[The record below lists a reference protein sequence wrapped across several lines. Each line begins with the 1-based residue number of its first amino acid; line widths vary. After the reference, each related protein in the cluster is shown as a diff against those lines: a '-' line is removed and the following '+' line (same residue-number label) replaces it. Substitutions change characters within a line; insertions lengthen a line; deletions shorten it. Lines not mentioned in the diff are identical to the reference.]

1 MENISFLPVIKF
13 LLSQNSLNLLWER
26 TRTQRILKRPDESIM
41 WGYVKT
47 IYIHMAVMEVHGD
60 KSHIVHLALVLLL
73 PLGYCNIVFG
83 VDCRTH

>member
-26 TRTQRILKRPDESIM
+26 TRTQRILKRPDESIT
-41 WGYVKT
+41 WGHVKT

-60 KSHIVHLALVLLL
+60 V
-73 PLGYCNIVFG
+73 
-83 VDCRTH
+83 